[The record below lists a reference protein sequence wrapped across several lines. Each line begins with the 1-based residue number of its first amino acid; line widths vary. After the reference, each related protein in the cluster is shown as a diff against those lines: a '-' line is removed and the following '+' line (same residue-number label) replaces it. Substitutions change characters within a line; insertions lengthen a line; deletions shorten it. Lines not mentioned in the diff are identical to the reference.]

1 MISRYLVIGL
11 AFLAAG
17 LRAAQGGVV
26 EAVGLAGLGFG
37 LAILKLAE
45 RRPALKPIAYVGFL
59 ATAVSI
65 AIVLIRQSY

>member
-1 MISRYLVIGL
+1 MSSRYLVICL
-11 AFLAAG
+11 AFLAAV

-26 EAVGLAGLGFG
+26 EAAWLAGLGFG
-37 LAILKLAE
+37 LARWQLAE
-45 RRPALKPIAYVGFL
+45 RRPTLKPIAYVGFL